1 MTSPSATSSNS
12 TPTFPTT
19 GGRKLGGDSAQRRAS
34 KPTAESIRETALAAA
49 ERRAAE
55 ATESQRDSG

>member
-1 MTSPSATSSNS
+1 MRQTST
-12 TPTFPTT
+12 TPTFPMT

-34 KPTAESIRETALAAA
+34 KPTAENARETALAAA

-55 ATESQRDSG
+55 AAESQRDIGKNEP